1 MEITEIDVLRAL
13 ESDGSVWAEYF
24 VLNSLVIAR
33 RNTKGTLMAKLIE
46 DNKLFG
52 ATKAF
57 SSHMGTRSQRLK
69 TCHQLRNSCD
79 SLDFVRPEAVIARI
93 LLIIIFMPFY
103 I

>member
-57 SSHMGTRSQRLK
+57 LV
-69 TCHQLRNSCD
+69 SCGH
-79 SLDFVRPEAVIARI
+79 AIAKAED
-93 LLIIIFMPFY
+93 LPPAQE
-103 I
+103 

>member
-57 SSHMGTRSQRLK
+57 LVSHG
-69 TCHQLRNSCD
+69 H
-79 SLDFVRPEAVIARI
+79 AVAKAED
-93 LLIIIFMPFY
+93 LPPAQE
-103 I
+103 

>member
-13 ESDGSVWAEYF
+13 ESDGSAWTEYF

-33 RNTKGTLMAKLIE
+33 RNAKGTLMAKLIE

-57 SSHMGTRSQRLK
+57 LVSRGH
-69 TCHQLRNSCD
+69 
-79 SLDFVRPEAVIARI
+79 AVAKAED
-93 LLIIIFMPFY
+93 LPPAQE
-103 I
+103 